1 MERFIGFCGV
11 LGGREVLSVKAI
23 CEGCEK
29 ELVLNSQTVIKRT
42 EQCLEDKEI
51 LQIVSYECKYCGRIH
66 LVQLDDSETNLMLR
80 DVTKLMYKAAKK
92 RQSGGDLSKKEIAKL
107 TKIRKDLAD
116 KRLLLKE
123 KYQGKHYLDK
133 DGQEKVFEFSM

>member
-1 MERFIGFCGV
+1 M
-11 LGGREVLSVKAI
+11 LSVLSVKAV

-29 ELVLNSQTVIKRT
+29 ELVLNSQTVTKRT
-42 EQCLEDKEI
+42 VQCLEDKEI

-66 LVQLDDSETNLMLR
+66 FVQVDDAETNLMLK
-80 DVTKLMYKAAKK
+80 DLTKLMHKAVKK
-92 RQSGGDLSKKEIAKL
+92 RQLGGDLSNKESAKL

-116 KRLLLKE
+116 KRFSLKE